1 MISRM
6 TCMITSVILAEAIS
20 SPQVTAND
28 FITCESRHHQYN
40 TCPIQ
45 SHGYVTLKRQTSK
58 AACTKGRTWDYDQR
72 GIWVDDNCKGEF
84 EVETRHH
91 TKGHS
96 DHNGEKAVAAAAA
109 IAIIAAVA
117 SSSGDDKNSRY
128 NDDNYHGSRH
138 SSYVPHWMVGDFE
151 GYNMKHGS
159 EVSMH
164 ISDDGRMK
172 GRVDGVTLHGYI
184 NDERLY
190 VGNVEFYVDRAGDG
204 FNTIQ
209 VGDTSNKV
217 HYIRR

>member
-1 MISRM
+1 
-6 TCMITSVILAEAIS
+6 
-20 SPQVTAND
+20 
-28 FITCESRHHQYN
+28 
-40 TCPIQ
+40 
-45 SHGYVTLKRQTSK
+45 
-58 AACTKGRTWDYDQR
+58 
-72 GIWVDDNCKGEF
+72 
-84 EVETRHH
+84 
-91 TKGHS
+91 
-96 DHNGEKAVAAAAA
+96 
-109 IAIIAAVA
+109 
-117 SSSGDDKNSRY
+117 
-128 NDDNYHGSRH
+128 
-138 SSYVPHWMVGDFE
+138 MVGDFE